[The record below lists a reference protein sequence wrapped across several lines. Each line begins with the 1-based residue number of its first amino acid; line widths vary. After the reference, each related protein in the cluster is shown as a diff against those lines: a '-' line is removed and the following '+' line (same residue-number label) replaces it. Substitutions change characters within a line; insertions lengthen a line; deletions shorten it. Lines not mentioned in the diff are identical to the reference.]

1 MCCETSNASWHCHDL
16 SDWLSLT
23 VIGVQSR
30 SEKKARK
37 AMSKL
42 GLKQMVGVSRV
53 TIKQSKSVL
62 FAIAKPDVFKSPVS
76 DTYIIFGTIEDLSS
90 QAQNAA
96 AEQVPL

>member
-1 MCCETSNASWHCHDL
+1 M
-16 SDWLSLT
+16 
-23 VIGVQSR
+23 QSR

-42 GLKQMVGVSRV
+42 GLKQMAGVSRV

-96 AEQVPL
+96 A